1 MTALVVLSSLL
12 LGSPDIVSGK
22 QTLIPQIS

>member
-1 MTALVVLSSLL
+1 MTAALVVLSSL